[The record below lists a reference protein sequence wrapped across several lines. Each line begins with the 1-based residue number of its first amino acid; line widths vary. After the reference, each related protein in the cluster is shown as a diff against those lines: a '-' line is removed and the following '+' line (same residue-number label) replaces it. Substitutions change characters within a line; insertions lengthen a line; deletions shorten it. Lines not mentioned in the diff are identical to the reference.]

1 MFKKSKPAV
10 VLILSIAGA
19 IGILGFILL
28 FPKLQVYWSGM
39 TVTSNKGVQSLLLK
53 EPLSGEELA
62 SVLVAQNIIDRP
74 EDFIRVAKYKQLS
87 KERIAAGMYEISPRT
102 SYRTLLNGFTKNAA
116 GNGNAEV
123 EVTLTFNN
131 CKTLQQMAGK
141 VSKCIAVDS
150 ASLMAFLMNG
160 STLEKY
166 GFTWEQFPAMFIPN
180 TYKIYYDTDAEA
192 FTQRMA
198 QEFKLFWT
206 QDRTAKL
213 KSLGLTSPSEL
224 TTLASIVYA
233 EQSRIAEEWPTIA
246 GLYLNRIRTGMKL
259 QSDPT
264 FKFCWGDK
272 LEGVQ
277 RLLAVHRSIVCPYN
291 TYLVK
296 GLPPGPINL
305 PEAIVLEAVLGAPKV
320 NYLFMCAKPDY
331 SGRHNFAVSGTE
343 HLENARVFQNWLGEE
358 QKKKQR

>member
-1 MFKKSKPAV
+1 MSKKSKPTF
-10 VLILSIAGA
+10 VLILSIVVAM
-19 IGILGFILL
+19 GILSFILL
-28 FPKLQVYWSGM
+28 FPKLNVYWSGM
-39 TVTSNKGVQSLLLK
+39 TVTSNKKSQSLLLK

-62 SVLVAQNIIDRP
+62 SLLVAQNIIDQP
-74 EDFIRVAKYKQLS
+74 EDFLKVAKYKQLT
-87 KERIAAGMYEISPRT
+87 KDRIAAGMYEISPRT

-123 EVTLTFNN
+123 EITLTFNN
-131 CKTLQQMAGK
+131 CKTLAQMVGK
-141 VSKCIAVDS
+141 VSKCIAADS
-150 ASLMAFLMNG
+150 AVLIQYLMNG
-160 STLEKY
+160 ATLDKY

-180 TYKIYYDTDAEA
+180 TYKMYYDTDEKS
-192 FTQRMA
+192 FTERMA
-198 QEFKLFWT
+198 CEFKMFWT
-206 QDRTAKL
+206 PSRLSKL
-213 KSLGLTSPSEL
+213 NELGLKSPSEL

-233 EQSRIAEEWPTIA
+233 EQSRNADEWPTIA
-246 GLYLNRIRTGMKL
+246 GLYLNRIRTGVKL

-291 TYLVK
+291 TYLIK

-305 PEAIVLEAVLGAPKV
+305 PEAVVLDAVLHAPKV

-331 SGRHNFAVSGTE
+331 SGRHNFAVSGAE
-343 HLENARVFQNWLGEE
+343 HLENAKVFQNWLGEE